1 MWDLVTAEGDSL
13 RFNEKCKGLTIHGN
27 TKKYDELQWNTV
39 GAIVR
44 GGAREAHRKIAKV
57 ENAMAESGTKQ
68 KRALAI
74 LRWGGVA
81 KGAKMR
87 WGNAMGGKCDGAIDR
102 VANNCDGSNGHNQ

>member
-44 GGAREAHRKIAKV
+44 GGAQEAHRKIAKV
-57 ENAMAESGTKQ
+57 ENAMAESGTK
-68 KRALAI
+68 
-74 LRWGGVA
+74 
-81 KGAKMR
+81 
-87 WGNAMGGKCDGAIDR
+87 
-102 VANNCDGSNGHNQ
+102 